1 MKHTPTTPVRPPI
14 VLCLSGHDPSGG
26 AGIQADIETLRALD
40 CLPAT
45 IITCLTSQNSGNVD
59 RITPVA
65 GDFITQQFE
74 CLASDYHF
82 SAIKIGRL
90 GANEVVDAVVHLLNQ
105 LPKTPVILDP
115 VLAAGG
121 GKGLASEQLKRRIY
135 DQLIPR
141 CTLVTPNS
149 PEARALTGITSLE
162 ACAQNLLTK
171 GAQSVLITGTHEETH
186 QVTNTLYRPNHT
198 PDSLSW
204 PRLDH
209 SYHGSGCTFA
219 SACAAGLAHD
229 LDLTTACMEA
239 QQFTWEALNNGWQPG
254 HGQHIPNRLF
264 IRAEDY
270 DN

>member
-1 MKHTPTTPVRPPI
+1 MKHDHSTPAHPPI

-26 AGIQADIETLRALD
+26 AGIQADIETLRALE

-45 IITCLTSQNSGNVD
+45 IITCLTSQNSSNVD
-59 RITPVA
+59 CITPVH

-74 CLASDYHF
+74 RLATDYKF
-82 SAIKIGRL
+82 AAIKIGLL
-90 GANEVVDAVVHLLNQ
+90 GAEEVVDTVAQLLNR
-105 LPKTPVILDP
+105 LPNTPVILDP

-121 GKGLASEQLKRRIY
+121 GKGLASEQLKKRIY
-135 DQLIPR
+135 DQLISR
-141 CTLVTPNS
+141 CSLVTPNS
-149 PEARALTGITSLE
+149 PEARALTGENSLE
-162 ACAQNLLTK
+162 ACAQNLLAK

-219 SACAAGLAHD
+219 SACAAGLAHG

-264 IRAEDY
+264 IRTQEY
-270 DN
+270 DS